1 MTFFLPIVIDDFLSF
16 ESMTIIGEC
25 ITVARKNVQPGYV
38 RTDLDRPVLHLPR
51 KKNKVHYIESEQ
63 ISPVLVEIKKKIK
76 ATFKEHNLKLPSM
89 FELGTPQLS
98 FYAPGDY
105 YAQHKDK
112 TELGITFLLFPS
124 KKTFSGGKIKFHECN
139 GISTNYKKNR
149 AVIFSSET
157 IHEVTKVTGKGT
169 RVSLQF
175 FLTSDKAQKRFHD
188 EIVMNRK
195 ALKKNLV
202 LFANRQDL
210 DLEEV
215 MNLKAEIL
223 QFKNGTLEGVYQ
235 YLYFACKNKLPSKVT
250 SRIENKDGLSVIVSS
265 KGDFELKVC
274 VHKKRVW
281 TEISIGEKN
290 IKFDFLILAGTL
302 AKEMKRSF
310 KA

>member
-139 GISTNYKKNR
+139 GISTNYKKN
-149 AVIFSSET
+149 SELIIT
-157 IHEVTKVTGKGT
+157 RHPAGT
-169 RVSLQF
+169 RGCNNPHEGMWSMLATWGLLWRNGRTCQCATVKLLLKLSLM
-175 FLTSDKAQKRFHD
+175 A
-188 EIVMNRK
+188 
-195 ALKKNLV
+195 A
-202 LFANRQDL
+202 
-210 DLEEV
+210 
-215 MNLKAEIL
+215 
-223 QFKNGTLEGVYQ
+223 
-235 YLYFACKNKLPSKVT
+235 
-250 SRIENKDGLSVIVSS
+250 
-265 KGDFELKVC
+265 
-274 VHKKRVW
+274 
-281 TEISIGEKN
+281 
-290 IKFDFLILAGTL
+290 FD
-302 AKEMKRSF
+302 
-310 KA
+310 